1 MKPGTIDKAGSRMSL
16 LKIRAGSEWVSSACL
31 FSVLGVIVCILPHSV
46 FAAGPFEVSPGE
58 HQLDDARALE
68 EAAIQNNPLLRAYYL
83 RRYALIFERTGWESW
98 EYGSDARYGFSL
110 PIRERSRSSHDVFRE
125 NFIARQILD
134 FSGKLRELLEEL
146 EESKSLLAKINSA
159 GCAVAGNDDT
169 DRRKTEKMLRLTE
182 HIAEISSGII
192 KHFDGIVPR
201 LNKSSVAVISD
212 ETTAED
218 SNALILRTAE
228 AVDDASRE
236 IRNYFYSSRHLVTA
250 DDLKSGDLYS
260 GLERVRE
267 ASLVLNSAIKEEAGA
282 AEPARDIPPKSDAL
296 EK

>member
-1 MKPGTIDKAGSRMSL
+1 MQPRTPDKAGFRMSR
-16 LKIRAGSEWVSSACL
+16 LKNRVGSGWFSSACL
-31 FSVLGVIVCILPHSV
+31 FSVLGAIVCIPPHSV
-46 FAAGPFEVSPGE
+46 LFAGPFEDSPEE

-68 EAAIQNNPLLRAYYL
+68 EAAIQNNPVLRAYYL

-98 EYGSDARYGFSL
+98 EYRSDARYGFSL

-134 FSGKLRELLEEL
+134 FSGELRGLLEEL
-146 EESKSLLAKINSA
+146 EESKSLLAEIASE
-159 GCAVAGNDDT
+159 GCAAAGIDDT
-169 DRRKTEKMLRLTE
+169 DRREIGEILRLTAQ
-182 HIAEISSGII
+182 IAEISSGII
-192 KHFDGIVPR
+192 NHFEGIVPR
-201 LNKSSVAVISD
+201 LNKSPGAVISN
-212 ETTAED
+212 EMTAED
-218 SNALILRTAE
+218 SNALILRMAE

-267 ASLVLNSAIKEEAGA
+267 TSLVLNRAIRQEAGA
-282 AEPARDIPPKSDAL
+282 DEPAPDIPTKSDAS
-296 EK
+296 ES